1 MTEIIDEP
9 LTITVPEYAKAA
21 RVGKSTVYKAI
32 ADGQLPAIWV
42 GSAVRLPRWLLNKLK
57 EPQE

>member
-1 MTEIIDEP
+1 MSETIDEL
-9 LTITVPEYAKAA
+9 LTITVPEYAKATGT
-21 RVGKSTVYKAI
+21 GKSTVYKAV

-42 GSAVRLPRWLLNKLK
+42 GSTVRLPRWLLNRLK